1 MKTVTLGLRNFS
13 FKLGTFR
20 HSATLFLIHIS
31 ERKELKSCQ
40 VTHKLFYC
48 EVWTSLASP
57 DGAIC
62 P

>member
-20 HSATLFLIHIS
+20 HWATLFLIHIS
-31 ERKELKSCQ
+31 EREELKSSQ
-40 VTHKLFYC
+40 VTHKLFNC
-48 EVWTSLASP
+48 EVWTSLASS
-57 DGAIC
+57 DGALY

>member
-48 EVWTSLASP
+48 EV
-57 DGAIC
+57 
-62 P
+62 